1 MLRPIAGATFELPL
15 KPFLCYD
22 VSGKLWHLAN
32 YRDFFPPIKKTYR
45 SYWALPKGLSQYF
58 IIHMKDFFP
67 LHRNFKE
74 AIFINNCLI
83 FSLSS
88 RPLEVTRW
96 KERSVRE
103 RHAREEGPTSLV
115 CVPRAP
121 RFFLRPPLQCYLILL
136 NNPTHPP
143 KMVGKLIAK
152 WGIS

>member
-58 IIHMKDFFP
+58 IIYMKDFFP

-96 KERSVRE
+96 KERSARE
-103 RHAREEGPTSLV
+103 RHAREEGVNDFHRTLG
-115 CVPRAP
+115 RALALSSRVSP
-121 RFFLRPPLQCYLILL
+121 ARHVFSCAHYFQASSAQ
-136 NNPTHPP
+136 
-143 KMVGKLIAK
+143 AK
-152 WGIS
+152 T